1 MKAQV
6 EELRGQAAS
15 ASQKADTAL
24 ASKAASPPIAMH
36 TTETLASEERLV
48 ALAARYDHIRETQ
61 KAGGLRTAAMADVVG
76 EMIALA
82 PSVPNASLAPLLIE
96 KDGVSGCS
104 LRLIF
109 TLVPIII
116 SFPTW

>member
-1 MKAQV
+1 
-6 EELRGQAAS
+6 
-15 ASQKADTAL
+15 
-24 ASKAASPPIAMH
+24 MH

-104 LRLIF
+104 LTLIF